1 MFTDRIIRTAHFPHW
16 GNVQGWLAMS
26 EETQKW
32 KMKCVHTNPGGDQL
46 ILFLFLLLLSNRIT
60 RAWIQVQVWK
70 IFFSFVPSKK
80 RTVCSESVESFAF
93 SANANVL
100 VLPTHFP
107 RTHFF
112 FPRQLPFSRNDAVS
126 FSLALAAYLGTQAVR
141 NSLSRQSVG
150 TASSPFSR
158 GSQIEN

>member
-1 MFTDRIIRTAHFPHW
+1 
-16 GNVQGWLAMS
+16 
-26 EETQKW
+26 
-32 KMKCVHTNPGGDQL
+32 MKCVHTNPGGDQL
-46 ILFLFLLLLSNRIT
+46 ILFFVPPPPPPESDNPRMNPSSSL
-60 RAWIQVQVWK
+60 K
-70 IFFSFVPSKK
+70 DFFSFVPSKK

-93 SANANVL
+93 SAYANVL

-112 FPRQLPFSRNDAVS
+112 FPRQLPFSKNDAVS